1 MTTRSPTKDG
11 RRPRVVGVIMSQT
24 DLDLAIRMRERPDLF
39 ELRLDH
45 LVRLPSVAAAT
56 CGATE
61 IVDELEEKVSRLRAP
76 LIVTARHPKEGGAN
90 KLNLRE
96 RRDLLSRFLPH
107 ARYIDIELRSAAA
120 LHSLC
125 KLARKKNVRRI
136 ISFHDLKTTP
146 DLHGL
151 QVKARRAKSL
161 GADIFK
167 VATRTDTPAQ
177 LARLLD
183 FITKKDLDLATGRVR
198 PIGGLAVSAM
208 GIGKLGAI
216 SRVLLAYRGSALVYG
231 SVSAASD
238 IEGQMS
244 LEQLR
249 TFGIGSRTRAF

>member
-1 MTTRSPTKDG
+1 MITRSPTRDG
-11 RRPRVVGVIMSQT
+11 PRPRVVGVIMSQT
-24 DLDLAIRMRERPDLF
+24 DLDLAILTPERPDLF

-45 LVRLPSVAAAT
+45 LVGPAAA
-56 CGATE
+56 GL
-61 IVDELEEKVSRLRAP
+61 DELKQKISRLRAP
-76 LIVTARHPKEGGAN
+76 LIITARHPQEGGAN
-90 KLNLRE
+90 KLNLRQ
-96 RRDLLSRFLPH
+96 RRELLSRFLPR

-120 LHSLC
+120 FHSLR
-125 KLARKKNVRRI
+125 KLAQKKNVQRI
-136 ISFHDLKTTP
+136 LSFHDLKATP
-146 DLHGL
+146 NLRGL

-167 VATRTDTPAQ
+167 VATRTDTPHQ

-183 FITKKDLDLATGRVR
+183 FITKKDPDLS
-198 PIGGLAVSAM
+198 VSAM

-231 SVSAASD
+231 PVAAASE

-249 TFGIGSRTRAF
+249 TFGIGSRTRVF